1 MIGEKTMQVFV
12 LLTIKWWASPL
23 IACAPHLCWAE
34 DKAQVVN
41 NFLVDDFA
49 KQVYQSFP
57 SFNQAQ
63 ELGKE
68 LSLINEKRKVQ
79 VTDSINFPPA
89 IKKLG
94 DLLASNEYVDLW
106 SELTG
111 IPNLLAGNELVG
123 SGVHETNSGSNLDV
137 HVDFNYVVEKNI
149 IVGWIFLSILIKTVR
164 KNMEGTWMFGVRALK
179 ND

>member
-1 MIGEKTMQVFV
+1 
-12 LLTIKWWASPL
+12 
-23 IACAPHLCWAE
+23 
-34 DKAQVVN
+34 VVN

-149 IVGWIFLSILIKTVR
+149 IVG
-164 KNMEGTWMFGVRALK
+164 
-179 ND
+179 